1 MNKRKLSLLL
11 VLSLLLQI
19 CSVGLAMAASPS
31 DSLIKNTL
39 EGFRGTVIE
48 RKVIDQSNGVF
59 AINAYAY
66 NFAGNTMHVYL
77 EWDPAKVSLYS
88 MGQNMAFT
96 ADSMKGQIVKQRCM
110 EGYTHYMN
118 DMFNPADV
126 SLTGEGGYLLFAN
139 TTAITAKEA
148 VSFTEGW
155 IKAEIGRNLSAD
167 LSVFDK
173 VDLDG
178 YWSAVDKN
186 TLPGEAFVGHED
198 YSLGYGI
205 VTMYFK
211 VNDGY
216 SLNDVTPEVVHPYA
230 NAADET
236 NPNGVRIKNAET
248 GEASTDIYYTGFPS
262 PAAAPTNVTVSADPS
277 QIVSGGTATITAGAD
292 APADGGTLSYALYSN
307 ASDSTSGGTLV
318 TDFQAG
324 TTFSVTPSTDT
335 YYYVVAKN
343 TKTEGGEE
351 TTATATS
358 ASTAKV
364 SVLQSISAVTVP
376 IEAPVTGNTPQA
388 SIAAT
393 EQYTG
398 SIAWTPADNPF
409 KGTAD
414 YTATVTLAAKEGY
427 LFDNAALTAITVNG
441 STAVR
446 NAAFAENNRKLTFDA
461 SFPTTGKSAAQL
473 VAEAKTAVQSAAA
486 GTFNVD
492 EIVTNPGTA
501 EAADN
506 TTPAEIKRL
515 LETKLGTIVTN
526 GVTVTVG
533 TPNITKAAV
542 PGRPGGNVN
551 GEDGTYSAVITLSS
565 GAASDTV
572 TVNGT
577 IVAQAASKKAQN
589 QAAVNTAVTAIEAAA
604 YPAVNMAD
612 KNTAALLKAE
622 VERILAGLGL
632 SEGVTT
638 TVTGSLTAAIGGT
651 YADPA
656 GTPGTYTFTVEASKG
671 TVTPEGE
678 DMNTDYKMTKTSREL
693 TVSITPTPFT
703 AQVTGEGSV
712 KTTAGFEQLLVNWTA
727 PKTNGVPVSG
737 YKLTVKDAS
746 GNVVTGY
753 DKKDMGTATSA
764 TVKNLTNGTAYTI
777 EVEVSFASLLDPVTL
792 TGTGSP
798 VAGDPK
804 PITLHPA
811 KTEDGSVTG
820 PAVGTVKLA
829 LADGTEI
836 DPSEVRENFDVKLYA
851 VPKPGYRFVKWERVK
866 GIDPAPE
873 TPLLSETYSFEDTN
887 GEYTQNPL
895 TIKVTETSEFTPV
908 FAETAS
914 IATTAPALQ
923 QLLVNLPEGRRLI
936 QENTEAEDYD
946 AFHSLVPNYTLYLTK
961 NEDRIELQPFFNS
974 SKYDVT
980 ISGQAIATTAAVG
993 AVDDVDRTGT
1003 TFGAIVADGTVIP
1016 IVVTDQKDAAK
1027 TTTYNI
1033 TIRIVEK
1040 NPQMLLELD
1049 AAVGTKISMLNVKA
1063 ANAAFLSGVFTID
1076 LNNDVTVDTATISG
1090 FEGFGRE
1097 SGMVLADGEYA
1108 TAADICKN
1116 LSPTVK
1122 IESLKVSNGG
1132 KTLQVTFASADGTPV
1147 ITTDDQAI
1155 LFKLFLVKTDASN
1168 TNNDTDA
1175 QLLQTME
1182 INKAAGNNAM
1192 SEKFF
1197 SDTMNYVEE
1206 VNGAAATLVEEQD
1219 RLVVLKLAD
1228 KYVIVGY
1235 VTARPNNER
1244 VYFNVVDVLNG
1255 ANEQLNDAK
1264 LFLEEHGKL
1273 LYRAGQGEYMLE
1285 IRSPGFLAQ
1294 TTNKLTVATE
1304 GVDLNAM
1311 TLIAGDVNDDGVIDA
1326 ADRTALVNAL
1336 GGTVVAGDLTD
1347 IGGYVLGDGGAVK
1360 TYADL
1365 NDDGVVNALDL
1376 GKVLRGI
1383 TIMKTK

>member
-1 MNKRKLSLLL
+1 MKTMKRWMSGVLISMMLLTLIPLQAFAVTPNNPNKHSDTYQIQIEIIKNEDASYTLMMKGITDGTNVIKSGQQLLL
-11 VLSLLLQI
+11 MLEP
-19 CSVGLAMAASPS
+19 AADGTQLFEAIEPS
-31 DSLIKNTL
+31 DADEDGEINTL
-39 EGFRGTVIE
+39 EELTGNRWSV
-48 RKVIDQSNGVF
+48 SL
-59 AINAYAY
+59 
-66 NFAGNTMHVYL
+66 AGNGYYDMGSGTTGICNYYRDLETNKIALNYLPDITAAMGKKATDFTAAAAKIMGIRIRLANGHTADEITATSIRLMTRDEARALNQNTIAKLTNGTEAGAYRYDPFLTSGEDNTTLGTMNKPTINVGNSGIPEPPL
-77 EWDPAKVSLYS
+77 DPAAQPTIS
-88 MGQNMAFT
+88 GAT
-96 ADSMKGQIVKQRCM
+96 
-110 EGYTHYMN
+110 
-118 DMFNPADV
+118 
-126 SLTGEGGYLLFAN
+126 
-139 TTAITAKEA
+139 
-148 VSFTEGW
+148 
-155 IKAEIGRNLSAD
+155 
-167 LSVFDK
+167 
-173 VDLDG
+173 
-178 YWSAVDKN
+178 VDKDSV
-186 TLPGEAFVGHED
+186 LSGG
-198 YSLGYGI
+198 S
-205 VTMYFK
+205 VTYT
-211 VNDGY
+211 
-216 SLNDVTPEVVHPYA
+216 VTA
-230 NAADET
+230 
-236 NPNGVRIKNAET
+236 
-248 GEASTDIYYTGFPS
+248 AST
-262 PAAAPTNVTVSADPS
+262 
-277 QIVSGGTATITAGAD
+277 
-292 APADGGTLSYALYSN
+292 DGGTLEYALYQTDAAVTTAQQAMAGTEIAAFQSSN
-307 ASDSTSGGTLV
+307 ALTGAVVGGKYYNVVVKNGKTGYSDAYAMLDV
-318 TDFQAG
+318 
-324 TTFSVTPSTDT
+324 
-335 YYYVVAKN
+335 
-343 TKTEGGEE
+343 
-351 TTATATS
+351 
-358 ASTAKV
+358 TAKV

-473 VAEAKTAVQSAAA
+473 VAEAKAAVQSAAA

-492 EIVTNPGTA
+492 QIVTKPGTA

-589 QAAVNTAVTAIEAAA
+589 QAAVNTAVTVIEAAA

-622 VERILAGLGL
+622 VERILAGLEL
-632 SEGVTT
+632 PEGVTT

-693 TVSITPTPFT
+693 TVTITPTPFT

-851 VPKPGYRFVKWERVK
+851 VPKPGYRFVKWERAK

-873 TPLLSETYSFEDTN
+873 SPLLSETYSFEDTN

-908 FAETAS
+908 FAETAG

-946 AFHSLVPNYTLYLTK
+946 AFNSLVPNYTLYLTK
-961 NEDRIELQPFFNS
+961 DEDRIELQPFFNS

-1076 LNNDVTVDTATISG
+1076 LNNDVSVDTANISG

-1206 VNGAAATLVEEQD
+1206 VNGAAATPVEEQD

-1347 IGGYVLGDGGAVK
+1347 IGGYVLGDDGAVK